1 MIVADCNYA
10 LRDANKTVLPGVTQN
25 HVVVIPEISLYSSK
39 MNTSYAAQYLL
50 QTNLYKTW
58 MAGAIGAFLTFFGT
72 EHVLSHIA
80 SLSSASE
87 NIGGGNGGY
96 RVSAYTNVEGRLADL
111 MDFNMLFPE
120 NTTIPSALSSASY
133 LEPARDNDQLALFKL
148 KPEFLLAP
156 TSSTNSTNIEW
167 WFNRVFNS
175 QFFSIRPTLA
185 YPHIRD
191 VNLNT
196 SVPEYGV
203 RPYALIY

>member
-1 MIVADCNYA
+1 M
-10 LRDANKTVLPGVTQN
+10 
-25 HVVVIPEISLYSSK
+25 
-39 MNTSYAAQYLL
+39 
-50 QTNLYKTW
+50 
-58 MAGAIGAFLTFFGT
+58 
-72 EHVLSHIA
+72 LSHTA
-80 SLSSASE
+80 SLSSATE
-87 NIGGGNGGY
+87 NIGGANGGW

-111 MDFNMLFPE
+111 MDFNMLFPA

-167 WFNRVFNS
+167 WFNRVFNWE
-175 QFFSIRPTLA
+175 FFSIRPTLA
-185 YPHIRD
+185 YPHIRN
-191 VNLNT
+191 VILNT